1 VKIHSYYLLLG
12 SNLHAPDHQLQ
23 KALQYLQKEVGSI
36 QITSSIY
43 QTSAWGLK
51 EQDDFL
57 NQVVLLQSKSAPLE
71 LLKQLQSIEERMG
84 RKRELKWG
92 PRIIDIDILYAD
104 TVQIQT
110 SELVIPHPEIQNR
123 RFALVPLREI
133 APEFVH
139 PVLMKTHVQLLDLCT
154 DLLPVSR
161 YILDTST

>member
-1 VKIHSYYLLLG
+1 MKIHAYYLLLG
-12 SNLHAPDHQLQ
+12 SNLLTPNYQLQ
-23 KALQYLQKEVGSI
+23 KARQFLQEVGSI
-36 QITSSIY
+36 DMTSNIY

-104 TVQIQT
+104 DEQIQT

-123 RFALVPLREI
+123 RFALVPLCEI

-139 PVLMKTHVQLLDLCT
+139 PVLKKTNVQLLELCN
-154 DLLPVSR
+154 DSLAVSR